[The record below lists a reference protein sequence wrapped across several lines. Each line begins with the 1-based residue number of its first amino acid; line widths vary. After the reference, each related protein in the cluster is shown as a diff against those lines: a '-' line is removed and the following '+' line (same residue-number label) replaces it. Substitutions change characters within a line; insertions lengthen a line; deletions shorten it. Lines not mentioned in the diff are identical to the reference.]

1 MILIALRFVVVPDGC
16 LLAVGVPRMFTV
28 LQKSIEDWFVLP
40 LVIRATEHKRIL
52 YPDANTGEVEACV
65 NEGFPEGETFGIR
78 MEAVG
83 GTAFF
88 EVVGHVLECGKQ
100 EVVKLLAL

>member
-1 MILIALRFVVVPDGC
+1 M
-16 LLAVGVPRMFTV
+16 
-28 LQKSIEDWFVLP
+28 LP
-40 LVIRATEHKRIL
+40 LVIGTTEHKGIL

-65 NEGFPEGETFGIR
+65 NEGFSEGEPFGIR

-88 EVVGHVLECGKQ
+88 NVVGHVLECGKQ
-100 EVVKLLAL
+100 EVVKPLAL